1 MSKNF
6 SFQMLWISQLL
17 SNLGDSLYILSV
29 VIAIYQLTGSAFI
42 SGLFPVLRVTGQ
54 AMSGIFVPLWMDRM
68 KLLKIIWIA
77 QIGQTILLVIM
88 SMTNLAASS
97 AWLTASLLCFVFGTS
112 VLHGCALPA
121 RNALIPRLVTPD
133 YLMKANSLLSTSDQ
147 MMLLL
152 GWSLGGVLVY
162 QFGSSVVLWVVTILM
177 VLSTLSLFFVKD
189 PSQKTIETDHTGK
202 WRQLA
207 DGWAYIWKDSDL
219 RIILMM
225 KFVSNIGEAVWTGSI
240 LLVFVKE
247 VLHIGEEWWGFINSG
262 YFIGAILGGGF
273 VWIFS
278 RSIEKRVVL
287 NLFLGCAL
295 LSIATFLFGLSSNPW
310 LALVLSIAM
319 GIPNQLRNI
328 AERTFIQYQTPEKM
342 LPKVFA
348 AITTIMFVT
357 FGLSVL
363 VMGYVADFTGVRT
376 VYMIAFGL
384 YLITA
389 VFSLFIRKK
398 QLVLPES
405 VDANRIS
412 Q

>member
-29 VIAIYQLTGSAFI
+29 VTAIYQLTGSAFI
-42 SGLFPVLRVTGQ
+42 SGFFPVLRVAGQ
-54 AMSGIFVPLWMDRM
+54 VMSGIFVPLWMDRM

-77 QIGQTILLVIM
+77 QIGQTMLLAMM
-88 SMTNLAASS
+88 SLINLEARSS
-97 AWLTASLLCFVFGTS
+97 WLAASLLCFVFATS

-121 RNALIPRLVTPD
+121 RNALVPRLVTPD

-147 MMLLL
+147 MILLL

-162 QFGSSVVLWVVTILM
+162 QFGSSVVLWGVTVLM

-189 PSQKTIETDHTGK
+189 PSQKTIETDQTGK
-202 WRQLA
+202 WRRLA
-207 DGWAYIWKDSDL
+207 DGWAYLWKDSDL
-219 RIILMM
+219 RIISTM

-247 VLHIGEEWWGFINSG
+247 VLHKGEEWWGFINSG
-262 YFIGAILGGGF
+262 YFIGAILGGGV

-278 RSIEKRVVL
+278 RSIEKRVVF
-287 NLFLGCAL
+287 NLFLGCVS
-295 LSIATFLFGLSSNPW
+295 LSIATFLFGLSSDPW
-310 LALVLSIAM
+310 LALVLSVAM
-319 GIPNQLRNI
+319 GIPNQVRNI

-342 LPKVFA
+342 LPKVLA

-363 VMGYVADFTGVRT
+363 VMGYVADLAGVRT

-384 YLITA
+384 YLTTA
-389 VFSLFIRKK
+389 VVSLFIRKK
-398 QLVLPES
+398 QLVFTK
-405 VDANRIS
+405 VDGNRIG